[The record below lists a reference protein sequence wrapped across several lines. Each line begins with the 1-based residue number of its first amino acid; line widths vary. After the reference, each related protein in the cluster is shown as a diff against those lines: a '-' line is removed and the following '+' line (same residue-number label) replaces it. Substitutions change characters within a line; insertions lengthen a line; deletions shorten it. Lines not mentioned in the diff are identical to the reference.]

1 MAQHSPNLASSD
13 PLPPVA
19 IRLLKGVIYR
29 KDHEELWQSLVSIQ
43 PRVRDH
49 FAVLNLRLVL
59 NEAEGYAYLRTRDD
73 VGDGLEAPLPSLI
86 TRQPLSYPVS
96 LLLALLRKRLVEH
109 EAEGGDS
116 RLVVTRDQVLELQ
129 RVFLPDSSNEVR
141 VKQRLRE
148 DLNRIVRLGFL
159 RPMAR
164 SASNAEPAFEVQRII
179 KEFVTAEW
187 LAAFESRLEELAAE
201 HGAMA
206 ESADE

>member
-1 MAQHSPNLASSD
+1 MAQHSQNLASGD
-13 PLPPVA
+13 PLPPLA
-19 IRLLKGVIYR
+19 IRLLKGVVYR

-43 PRVRDH
+43 PRVQDH

-59 NEAEGYAYLRTRDD
+59 NEAEGYAYLRTRDE
-73 VGDGLEAPLPSLI
+73 VGDERETPLPSLI

-129 RVFLPDSSNEVR
+129 RVFLPDSSNEVS
-141 VKQRLRE
+141 VKKRLGE
-148 DLNRIVRLGFL
+148 NLNRIVRLGFL
-159 RPMAR
+159 RRMAG
-164 SASNAEPAFEVQRII
+164 SASNAEPVFEVQRII

-187 LAAFESRLEELAAE
+187 LAAFESRLGESAAE
-201 HGAMA
+201 HAAMA